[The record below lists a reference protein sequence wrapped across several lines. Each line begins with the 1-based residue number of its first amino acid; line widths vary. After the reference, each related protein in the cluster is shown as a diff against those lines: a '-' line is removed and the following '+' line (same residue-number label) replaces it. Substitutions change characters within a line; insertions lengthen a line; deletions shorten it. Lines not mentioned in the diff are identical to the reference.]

1 MWAKAEDKRG
11 FDRGEKMDEEQ
22 VKSINWSVVGKILKK
37 RIVWIV
43 AVAAVVAIVA
53 GLLFAF
59 VLNDGKDTYSLS
71 FDLRTPGSLGTY
83 PDGTPFSVQSL
94 IFEENLQ
101 AVKDA
106 GGEKFAD
113 INLENL
119 PENAFTI
126 TDNSV
131 NGEGE
136 AQSYAV
142 RYTITAKSGMFSSY
156 EQGNEFLIALLNNYV
171 NESNSRLASR
181 DYTAWEKTYANA
193 TTYDA
198 AISTL
203 RSQYDSVL
211 ASYDALISTRAY
223 ADHIVEG
230 ETVAQHRADAAADIS
245 ARLTALSEWQTTD
258 KYVMK
263 GNEIFADSEAKSLMD
278 SYALNSAKIDD
289 LKTQLSDLLKMYGYG
304 EENNGLTSSALDTFE
319 SFHSTIASLTQSNT
333 TIANTL
339 GKLGYTLDAESG
351 TWAKADQENYNSAP
365 ERFLTELDAVKG
377 MIVASTAEMKT
388 VEASVYDEFT
398 DVKLMQ
404 GRADVAGGGT
414 SPIIVAVLCFV
425 LAAAAMC
432 LIFLLAEYGKLK
444 REVEGAEAAAKAEV
458 KPEITFTD
466 KKDEK
471 EDLLSE
477 AAATETDEEEK

>member
-11 FDRGEKMDEEQ
+11 FDRGEIMDEEQ

-113 INLENL
+113 IDLENL
-119 PENAFTI
+119 PDNALTI

-156 EQGNEFLIALLNNYV
+156 EQGNEFMIALLNNYV
-171 NESNSRLASR
+171 NESNSRLANR

-198 AISTL
+198 AINTL

-211 ASYDALISTRAY
+211 ASYDALTSTRAY
-223 ADHIVEG
+223 ADHVVEG

-289 LKTQLSDLLKMYGYG
+289 LTAQLTELIGIYG
-304 EENNGLTSSALDTFE
+304 EKLSSSALDTFE

-339 GKLGYTLDAESG
+339 EKLGYTLDASG
-351 TWAKADQENYNSAP
+351 TTWNKADQENYNLAP
-365 ERFLTELDAVKG
+365 DEFLAELDAVKG

-432 LIFLLAEYGKLK
+432 LIFLLAEYGKVK
-444 REVEGAEAAAKAEV
+444 REVEGAEAAAKA

>member
-11 FDRGEKMDEEQ
+11 FDRGEIMDEEQ

-113 INLENL
+113 IDLENL

-171 NESNSRLASR
+171 NESNSRLANR

-223 ADHIVEG
+223 ADHVVEG

-258 KYVMK
+258 KYVMP

-289 LKTQLSDLLKMYGYG
+289 LTAKLTKLIELYGDKLS
-304 EENNGLTSSALDTFE
+304 SSALDTFE

-339 GKLGYTLDAESG
+339 EKLGYTLDASG
-351 TWAKADQENYNSAP
+351 TTWNKADQENYNLAP
-365 ERFLTELDAVKG
+365 DEFLTELDAVKG

-444 REVEGAEAAAKAEV
+444 REVEGAEAAAKA

>member
-1 MWAKAEDKRG
+1 MWAKAADKRG
-11 FDRGEKMDEEQ
+11 FDRGEIMDEEQ

-43 AVAAVVAIVA
+43 AVAVVVAIVA

-113 INLENL
+113 IDLENL

-131 NGEGE
+131 NQEGE
-136 AQSYAV
+136 AQSYTV
-142 RYTITAKSGMFSSY
+142 RYTITAKSGVFSSY

-223 ADHIVEG
+223 ADHVVEG

-258 KYVMK
+258 KYVMQ

-289 LKTQLSDLLKMYGYG
+289 LTAQLTKLIEIYGDK
-304 EENNGLTSSALDTFE
+304 LSSSALDTFE

-339 GKLGYTLDAESG
+339 GKLGYTLDASG
-351 TWAKADQENYNSAP
+351 TTWNKADQENYNLAP
-365 ERFLTELDAVKG
+365 DEFLTELDAVKG

-444 REVEGAEAAAKAEV
+444 REVEGAEAAAKA

>member
-11 FDRGEKMDEEQ
+11 FDRGEIMDEEQ

-43 AVAAVVAIVA
+43 AVAVVVAIVA

-59 VLNDGKDTYSLS
+59 VLNEGKDTYSLS

-113 INLENL
+113 IDLENL
-119 PENAFTI
+119 PGNAFTI
-126 TDNSV
+126 TNNSV
-131 NGEGE
+131 NEEGE
-136 AQSYAV
+136 AQSYAA
-142 RYTITAKSGMFSSY
+142 RFTLTAKSGVFSSY

-211 ASYDALISTRAY
+211 AAYDALISTRAY
-223 ADHIVEG
+223 ADHVVEG

-245 ARLTALSEWQTTD
+245 ARLTALSEWQSTD
-258 KYVMK
+258 KYVMP
-263 GNEIFADSEAKSLMD
+263 GNEIFADREAESLMD

-289 LKTQLSDLLKMYGYG
+289 LTAQLTKLIEIYG
-304 EENNGLTSSALDTFE
+304 EKLTSSALDTFE

-351 TWAKADQENYNSAP
+351 TWAKPKAENEQEKYNSAP
-365 ERFLTELDAVKG
+365 PEFLTELDAVKG
-377 MIVASTAEMKT
+377 MIVASTTEMKT

-444 REVEGAEAAAKAEV
+444 REVEGAEAAAKAE
-458 KPEITFTD
+458 PEITFTD

>member
-43 AVAAVVAIVA
+43 AVAVVVAIVA

-101 AVKDA
+101 AVKAA

-113 INLENL
+113 IDLENL

-136 AQSYAV
+136 AQSYAA
-142 RYTITAKSGMFSSY
+142 RYTLTAKSGVFSSY

-171 NESNSRLASR
+171 NESNSRLDSR

-198 AISTL
+198 AINTL

-223 ADHIVEG
+223 ADHVVEG

-258 KYVMK
+258 KYVMP

-289 LKTQLSDLLKMYGYG
+289 LTAQLTKLIEIYGDK
-304 EENNGLTSSALDTFE
+304 LSSSALDTFE

-339 GKLGYTLDAESG
+339 GKLGYTLDASG
-351 TWAKADQENYNSAP
+351 TTWNKADQENYNLAP
-365 ERFLTELDAVKG
+365 DEFLTELDAVKG
-377 MIVASTAEMKT
+377 MIVASTVEMKT

-404 GRADVAGGGT
+404 GRADVTSGGT

-444 REVEGAEAAAKAEV
+444 REVEGAEAAAKA

>member
-11 FDRGEKMDEEQ
+11 FDRGEIMDEEQ

-43 AVAAVVAIVA
+43 AVAVVVAIVA

-59 VLNDGKDTYSLS
+59 VLNEGKDTYSLS

-106 GGEKFAD
+106 GGEKFVD
-113 INLENL
+113 IDLENL
-119 PENAFTI
+119 PGNAFTI
-126 TDNSV
+126 TNNSV
-131 NGEGE
+131 NEEGE
-136 AQSYAV
+136 AQSYAA
-142 RYTITAKSGMFSSY
+142 RYTLTAKSGVFSSY

-171 NESNSRLASR
+171 NESNSRLADR

-223 ADHIVEG
+223 ADHVVEG

-245 ARLTALSEWQTTD
+245 ARLTALSEWQSTD
-258 KYVMK
+258 KYVMP

-289 LKTQLSDLLKMYGYG
+289 LTDKLTELIGVYGDKLS
-304 EENNGLTSSALDTFE
+304 SSALDTFE

-339 GKLGYTLDAESG
+339 GKLGYTLDASG
-351 TWAKADQENYNSAP
+351 TTWNKADQENYNLAP
-365 ERFLTELDAVKG
+365 DEFLTELDAVKG
-377 MIVASTAEMKT
+377 MIVASTTEMKT

>member
-43 AVAAVVAIVA
+43 AVAVVVAIVA

-101 AVKDA
+101 VVKDA

-113 INLENL
+113 IDLENL

-131 NGEGE
+131 NQEGE
-136 AQSYAV
+136 AQSYAA
-142 RYTITAKSGMFSSY
+142 RYTITAKSGVFSSY

-171 NESNSRLASR
+171 NESNSRLDSR

-223 ADHIVEG
+223 ADHVVDG

-289 LKTQLSDLLKMYGYG
+289 LTAQLTKLSEIYGDK
-304 EENNGLTSSALDTFE
+304 LSSSALDTFE

-339 GKLGYTLDAESG
+339 GKLGYTLDASG
-351 TWAKADQENYNSAP
+351 TTWNKADQENYNLAP
-365 ERFLTELDAVKG
+365 DEFLTELDAVKG

-444 REVEGAEAAAKAEV
+444 REVEGAEAAAKA

>member
-43 AVAAVVAIVA
+43 AVAVVVAIVA

-101 AVKDA
+101 VVKDA

-113 INLENL
+113 IDLENL

-131 NGEGE
+131 NQEGE
-136 AQSYAV
+136 AQSYAA
-142 RYTITAKSGMFSSY
+142 RYTITAKSGVFSSY

-171 NESNSRLASR
+171 NESNSRLDSR

-198 AISTL
+198 AINTL

-223 ADHIVEG
+223 ADHVVEG

-258 KYVMK
+258 KYVMP

-289 LKTQLSDLLKMYGYG
+289 LTAQLTKLIEIYGDK
-304 EENNGLTSSALDTFE
+304 LSSSALDTFE

-339 GKLGYTLDAESG
+339 GKLGYTLDASG
-351 TWAKADQENYNSAP
+351 TTWNKADQENYNLAP
-365 ERFLTELDAVKG
+365 DEFLTELDAVKG

>member
-113 INLENL
+113 IDLENL

-126 TDNSV
+126 KDNSV

-223 ADHIVEG
+223 ADHVVDG

-289 LKTQLSDLLKMYGYG
+289 LTAKLTELIGIYG
-304 EENNGLTSSALDTFE
+304 EKLTSSALDTFE

-339 GKLGYTLDAESG
+339 GKLGYTLDASG
-351 TWAKADQENYNSAP
+351 TTWNKADQENYNLAP
-365 ERFLTELDAVKG
+365 DEFLTELDAVKG

-444 REVEGAEAAAKAEV
+444 REVEGAEAAAKA

-466 KKDEK
+466 KNDEK

>member
-11 FDRGEKMDEEQ
+11 FDRGEIMDEEQ

-113 INLENL
+113 IDLENL

-136 AQSYAV
+136 AQSYTV
-142 RYTITAKSGMFSSY
+142 RYTITAKSGVFSSY

-171 NESNSRLASR
+171 NESNSRLDSR
-181 DYTAWEKTYANA
+181 DYTAWEKTYDNA

-203 RSQYDSVL
+203 RTQYDSVL

-223 ADHIVEG
+223 ADHVVEG

-258 KYVMK
+258 KYVMP

-289 LKTQLSDLLKMYGYG
+289 LTAKLTKLIELYGDKLS
-304 EENNGLTSSALDTFE
+304 SSALDTFE

-339 GKLGYTLDAESG
+339 EKLGYTLDASG
-351 TWAKADQENYNSAP
+351 TTWNKADQENYNLAP
-365 ERFLTELDAVKG
+365 DEFLTELDAVKG

-404 GRADVAGGGT
+404 GRADVTSGGT

-444 REVEGAEAAAKAEV
+444 REVEGAEAAAKA

>member
-43 AVAAVVAIVA
+43 AVAVVVAIVA

-101 AVKDA
+101 VVKDA

-113 INLENL
+113 IDLENL

-131 NGEGE
+131 NQEGE
-136 AQSYAV
+136 AQSYAA
-142 RYTITAKSGMFSSY
+142 RYTITAKSGVFSSY

-171 NESNSRLASR
+171 NESNSRLDSR

-223 ADHIVEG
+223 ADHVVDG

-289 LKTQLSDLLKMYGYG
+289 LTAQLTKLSEIYGDK
-304 EENNGLTSSALDTFE
+304 LSSSALDTFE

-339 GKLGYTLDAESG
+339 GKLGYALDASG
-351 TWAKADQENYNSAP
+351 TTWNKADQENYNLAP
-365 ERFLTELDAVKG
+365 DEFLTELDAVKG

-444 REVEGAEAAAKAEV
+444 REVEGAEAAAKA

>member
-11 FDRGEKMDEEQ
+11 FDRGEIMDEEQ

-113 INLENL
+113 IDLENL
-119 PENAFTI
+119 PDNAFTI
-126 TDNSV
+126 KDNSV

-136 AQSYAV
+136 AQSYTV
-142 RYTITAKSGMFSSY
+142 RYTITAKSGVFSSY

-223 ADHIVEG
+223 ADHVVEG

-258 KYVMK
+258 KYVMP

-289 LKTQLSDLLKMYGYG
+289 LTAQLTKLIEIYGDK
-304 EENNGLTSSALDTFE
+304 LSSSALDTFE

-339 GKLGYTLDAESG
+339 GKLGYTLDASG
-351 TWAKADQENYNSAP
+351 TTWNKADQENYNLAP
-365 ERFLTELDAVKG
+365 DEFTDELDAVKG

-404 GRADVAGGGT
+404 GKADVTGGGT

-432 LIFLLAEYGKLK
+432 LIFLLAEYGKVK

-466 KKDEK
+466 KNDEK

>member
-11 FDRGEKMDEEQ
+11 FDRGEIMDEEQ

-101 AVKDA
+101 AVKAA

-113 INLENL
+113 IDLENL

-136 AQSYAV
+136 AQSYAA
-142 RYTITAKSGMFSSY
+142 RYTLTAKSGMFSSY

-181 DYTAWEKTYANA
+181 DYTAWKKTYDNA

-203 RSQYDSVL
+203 RSQYDFVL

-223 ADHIVEG
+223 ADHLVEG

-258 KYVMK
+258 KYVMP

-289 LKTQLSDLLKMYGYG
+289 LTAQLTKLIEIYGDK
-304 EENNGLTSSALDTFE
+304 LSSSALDTFE

-339 GKLGYTLDAESG
+339 GKLGYTLDASG
-351 TWAKADQENYNSAP
+351 TTWNKADQENYNLAP

-444 REVEGAEAAAKAEV
+444 REVEGAEAAAKA

>member
-11 FDRGEKMDEEQ
+11 FDRGEIMDEEQ

-106 GGEKFAD
+106 GGEKFANID
-113 INLENL
+113 LENL
-119 PENAFTI
+119 PDNAFTI

-131 NGEGE
+131 NEEGE
-136 AQSYAV
+136 AQSYAA
-142 RYTITAKSGMFSSY
+142 RFTITAKSGVFSSY

-181 DYTAWEKTYANA
+181 DYTAWEKTYDNA

-198 AISTL
+198 KISTL

-211 ASYDALISTRAY
+211 AAYDALTSTRAY
-223 ADHIVEG
+223 ADHLVDG

-245 ARLTALSEWQTTD
+245 ARLTALSEWQSTY

-263 GNEIFADSEAKSLMD
+263 GNEIFADSEAESLMD

-289 LKTQLSDLLKMYGYG
+289 LTAQLTKLIGIYGDK
-304 EENNGLTSSALDTFE
+304 LSSSALDTFE

-339 GKLGYTLDAESG
+339 GKLGYTLDASG
-351 TWAKADQENYNSAP
+351 TTWNKANQENYNLAP
-365 ERFLTELDAVKG
+365 PRFLTELDAVED
-377 MIVASTAEMKT
+377 MIKASTTEMKT

-398 DVKLMQ
+398 DVQLMQ
-404 GRADVAGGGT
+404 GRADVTGGGT

>member
-11 FDRGEKMDEEQ
+11 FDRGEIMDEEQ

-43 AVAAVVAIVA
+43 AVAVVVAIVA

-113 INLENL
+113 IDLENL

-171 NESNSRLASR
+171 NESNSRLDSR

-223 ADHIVEG
+223 ADHRVDG
-230 ETVAQHRADAAADIS
+230 QTVAQHRADAAADIS

-258 KYVMK
+258 KYVMP
-263 GNEIFADSEAKSLMD
+263 GNEDFADREAESLMD
-278 SYALNSAKIDD
+278 SYALNSAKIAD
-289 LKTQLSDLLKMYGYG
+289 LTDKLTELIELYG
-304 EENNGLTSSALDTFE
+304 EKLPSTALDTFE

-339 GKLGYTLDAESG
+339 GKLGYALDASG
-351 TWAKADQENYNSAP
+351 TTWNKADQGKYNEAP
-365 ERFLTELDAVKG
+365 ERFRTELEAVKG
-377 MIVASTAEMKT
+377 MIKASTEEMKT

-444 REVEGAEAAAKAEV
+444 REVEGAEAAAKA

-466 KKDEK
+466 KNDEK

>member
-11 FDRGEKMDEEQ
+11 FDRGEIMDEEQ

-43 AVAAVVAIVA
+43 AVAVVVAIVA

-113 INLENL
+113 IDLENL

-126 TDNSV
+126 KDNSV

-142 RYTITAKSGMFSSY
+142 RYTITAKSGVFSSY

-171 NESNSRLASR
+171 NESNSRLADR

-223 ADHIVEG
+223 ADHVVEG

-258 KYVMK
+258 KYVMQ

-289 LKTQLSDLLKMYGYG
+289 LTAKLTELIGLYG
-304 EENNGLTSSALDTFE
+304 EKLSSSALDTFE

-339 GKLGYTLDAESG
+339 GKLGYTLDASG
-351 TWAKADQENYNSAP
+351 TTWNKADQENYNLAP
-365 ERFLTELDAVKG
+365 DEFLTELDAVKG

-444 REVEGAEAAAKAEV
+444 REVEGAEAAAKA

-466 KKDEK
+466 KNDEK

>member
-11 FDRGEKMDEEQ
+11 FDRGEIMDEEQ

-43 AVAAVVAIVA
+43 AVAVVVAIVA

-101 AVKDA
+101 AVKAA

-113 INLENL
+113 IDLENL

-126 TDNSV
+126 KDNSV

-142 RYTITAKSGMFSSY
+142 RYTLTAKSGVFSSY

-171 NESNSRLASR
+171 NESNSRLDSR

-258 KYVMK
+258 KYVMR

-278 SYALNSAKIDD
+278 SYALNSAKIKD
-289 LKTQLSDLLKMYGYG
+289 LTDKLDELIKLYDK
-304 EENNGLTSSALDTFE
+304 NLTSSALDTFE

-339 GKLGYTLDAESG
+339 GKLGYTLDASG
-351 TWAKADQENYNSAP
+351 TTWNKADQENYNLAP

-444 REVEGAEAAAKAEV
+444 REVEGAEAAAKA

>member
-11 FDRGEKMDEEQ
+11 FDRGEIMDEEQ
-22 VKSINWSVVGKILKK
+22 VKSINWSVVSKILKK

-43 AVAAVVAIVA
+43 AVAVVVAIVA

-142 RYTITAKSGMFSSY
+142 RYTITAKSGVFSSY

-171 NESNSRLASR
+171 NESNSRLDSR

-258 KYVMK
+258 KYVMP

-289 LKTQLSDLLKMYGYG
+289 LTAQLTKLIEIYGDK
-304 EENNGLTSSALDTFE
+304 LSSSALDTFE

-339 GKLGYTLDAESG
+339 GKLGYTLDASG
-351 TWAKADQENYNSAP
+351 TTWNKADQEKYNLAP
-365 ERFLTELDAVKG
+365 GEFTDELDAVKG

-404 GRADVAGGGT
+404 GKADVTGGGT

>member
-43 AVAAVVAIVA
+43 AVAVVVAIVA

-131 NGEGE
+131 NQEGE
-136 AQSYAV
+136 AQSYAA
-142 RYTITAKSGMFSSY
+142 RYTITAKSGVFSSY

-181 DYTAWEKTYANA
+181 DYTAWKKTYDNA

-223 ADHIVEG
+223 ADHRVDG

-263 GNEIFADSEAKSLMD
+263 GNEDFADREAESLMD

-289 LKTQLSDLLKMYGYG
+289 LTAQLTKLIEIYGDK
-304 EENNGLTSSALDTFE
+304 LSSSALDTFE

-339 GKLGYTLDAESG
+339 GKLGYTLDASG
-351 TWAKADQENYNSAP
+351 TTWNKANQGKYNEAP
-365 ERFLTELDAVKG
+365 ERFRTELDAVKD
-377 MIVASTAEMKT
+377 MIEASTEEMKT

-444 REVEGAEAAAKAEV
+444 REVEGAEAAAKA

>member
-11 FDRGEKMDEEQ
+11 FDRGEIMDEEQ

-119 PENAFTI
+119 PGNAFTI
-126 TDNSV
+126 TNNSV
-131 NGEGE
+131 NEEGE
-136 AQSYAV
+136 AQSYAA
-142 RYTITAKSGMFSSY
+142 RYTLTAKSGVFSSY

-211 ASYDALISTRAY
+211 AAYDALISTRAY
-223 ADHIVEG
+223 ADHVVDG

-245 ARLTALSEWQTTD
+245 ARLTALSEWQSTD
-258 KYVMK
+258 KYVMP

-289 LKTQLSDLLKMYGYG
+289 LTDKLTELIELYG
-304 EENNGLTSSALDTFE
+304 EKLPSTALDTFE

-339 GKLGYTLDAESG
+339 GKLGYTLDASG
-351 TWAKADQENYNSAP
+351 TTWNKADQENYNLAP
-365 ERFLTELDAVKG
+365 DEFLTELDAVKG
-377 MIVASTAEMKT
+377 MIVASTTEMKT

>member
-11 FDRGEKMDEEQ
+11 FDRGEIMDEEQ

-43 AVAAVVAIVA
+43 AVAVVVAIVA

-113 INLENL
+113 IDLENL
-119 PENAFTI
+119 PGNAFTI
-126 TDNSV
+126 TNNSV
-131 NGEGE
+131 NEEGE
-136 AQSYAV
+136 AQSYAA
-142 RYTITAKSGMFSSY
+142 RYTLTAKSGVFSSY

-223 ADHIVEG
+223 ADHLVDG

-245 ARLTALSEWQTTD
+245 ARLAALSEWQSTY
-258 KYVMK
+258 KYVMQ
-263 GNEIFADSEAKSLMD
+263 GNEIFADSEAESLMD

-289 LKTQLSDLLKMYGYG
+289 LTDKLTELVGLYG
-304 EENNGLTSSALDTFE
+304 EKLPSTALDTFE

-339 GKLGYTLDAESG
+339 GKLGYTLDASG
-351 TWAKADQENYNSAP
+351 TTWNKAENYNLAP
-365 ERFLTELDAVKG
+365 DEFLTELDAVEA

-444 REVEGAEAAAKAEV
+444 REVEGAEAAAKV

>member
-11 FDRGEKMDEEQ
+11 FDRGEIMDEEQ

-43 AVAAVVAIVA
+43 AVAVVVAIVA

-113 INLENL
+113 IDLENL

-126 TDNSV
+126 KDNSV
-131 NGEGE
+131 NQEGE

-142 RYTITAKSGMFSSY
+142 RYTLTAKSGVFSSY

-223 ADHIVEG
+223 ADHVVEG

-258 KYVMK
+258 KYVMQ

-289 LKTQLSDLLKMYGYG
+289 LTAQLTKLIEIYG
-304 EENNGLTSSALDTFE
+304 EKLSSSALDTFE

-339 GKLGYTLDAESG
+339 GKLGYTLDASG
-351 TWAKADQENYNSAP
+351 TTWNKADQENYNLAP

-444 REVEGAEAAAKAEV
+444 KEVEGAEAAAKA

-466 KKDEK
+466 KNDEK

>member
-1 MWAKAEDKRG
+1 MWAKTEDKRG
-11 FDRGEKMDEEQ
+11 FDRGEIMDEEQ

-113 INLENL
+113 IDLENL

-131 NGEGE
+131 NQEGE

-142 RYTITAKSGMFSSY
+142 RYTITAKSGVFSSY

-223 ADHIVEG
+223 ADHLVEG
-230 ETVAQHRADAAADIS
+230 QTVAQHRADAAADIS

-258 KYVMK
+258 KYVMP

-289 LKTQLSDLLKMYGYG
+289 LTAQLTKLIEIYGDK
-304 EENNGLTSSALDTFE
+304 LSSSALDTFE

-339 GKLGYTLDAESG
+339 GKLGYTLDASG
-351 TWAKADQENYNSAP
+351 TTWNKADQENYNLAP
-365 ERFLTELDAVKG
+365 DEFLTELDAVKG
-377 MIVASTAEMKT
+377 MIVASTVEMKT

-432 LIFLLAEYGKLK
+432 LIFLLAEYGKVK

-477 AAATETDEEEK
+477 AAATETNEEEK

>member
-1 MWAKAEDKRG
+1 MWAKAEDKRD
-11 FDRGEKMDEEQ
+11 FDRGEIMDEEQ

-43 AVAAVVAIVA
+43 AVAVVVAIVA

-113 INLENL
+113 IDLENL

-142 RYTITAKSGMFSSY
+142 RYTLTAKSGMFSSY

-171 NESNSRLASR
+171 NESNSRLANR

-223 ADHIVEG
+223 ADHVVEG

-258 KYVMK
+258 KYVMP

-289 LKTQLSDLLKMYGYG
+289 LTAKLTKLIELYGDKLS
-304 EENNGLTSSALDTFE
+304 SSALDTFE

-339 GKLGYTLDAESG
+339 EKLGYTLDASG
-351 TWAKADQENYNSAP
+351 TTWNKADQENYNLAP
-365 ERFLTELDAVKG
+365 DEFLTELDAVKG

-466 KKDEK
+466 KNDEK

>member
-11 FDRGEKMDEEQ
+11 FDRGEIMDEEQ

-43 AVAAVVAIVA
+43 AVAVVVAIVA

-113 INLENL
+113 IDLENL

-126 TDNSV
+126 KDNSV

-171 NESNSRLASR
+171 NESNSRLANR

-223 ADHIVEG
+223 ADHVVEG

-258 KYVMK
+258 KYVMQ
-263 GNEIFADSEAKSLMD
+263 GNEIFADREAESLMD

-289 LKTQLSDLLKMYGYG
+289 LTAQLTKLIEIYGDK
-304 EENNGLTSSALDTFE
+304 LSSSALDTFE

-339 GKLGYTLDAESG
+339 GKLGYTLDASG
-351 TWAKADQENYNSAP
+351 TTWNKADQENYNLAP
-365 ERFLTELDAVKG
+365 DEFLTELDAVKG

-444 REVEGAEAAAKAEV
+444 REVEGAEAAAKA

>member
-11 FDRGEKMDEEQ
+11 FDRGEIMDEEQ

-113 INLENL
+113 IDLENL

-131 NGEGE
+131 NQEGE
-136 AQSYAV
+136 AQSYTV

-171 NESNSRLASR
+171 NESNSRLANR

-223 ADHIVEG
+223 ADHVVEG

-258 KYVMK
+258 KYVMP

-289 LKTQLSDLLKMYGYG
+289 LTAKLTELIGIYG
-304 EENNGLTSSALDTFE
+304 EKLTSSALDTFE

-339 GKLGYTLDAESG
+339 GKLGYTLDASG
-351 TWAKADQENYNSAP
+351 TTWNKADQKKYNLAP
-365 ERFLTELDAVKG
+365 DEFLTELDAVKN

-404 GRADVAGGGT
+404 GKADVTGGGT

-444 REVEGAEAAAKAEV
+444 REVEGAEAAAKA

>member
-43 AVAAVVAIVA
+43 AVAVVVAIVA

-101 AVKDA
+101 AVKAA

-113 INLENL
+113 IDLENL

-136 AQSYAV
+136 AQSYAA
-142 RYTITAKSGMFSSY
+142 RYTLTAKSGVFSSY

-171 NESNSRLASR
+171 NESNSRLDSR

-223 ADHIVEG
+223 ADHVVEG

-258 KYVMK
+258 KYVMP

-289 LKTQLSDLLKMYGYG
+289 LTAQLTKLIEIYGDK
-304 EENNGLTSSALDTFE
+304 LSSSALDTFE

-339 GKLGYTLDAESG
+339 GKLGYTLDASG
-351 TWAKADQENYNSAP
+351 TTWNKADQENYNLAP
-365 ERFLTELDAVKG
+365 DEFLTELDAVKG
-377 MIVASTAEMKT
+377 MIVASTVEMKT

-404 GRADVAGGGT
+404 GRADVTSGGT

-444 REVEGAEAAAKAEV
+444 REVEGAEAAAKA

>member
-11 FDRGEKMDEEQ
+11 FDRGEIMDEEQ

-43 AVAAVVAIVA
+43 AVAVVVAIVA

-113 INLENL
+113 IDLENL

-126 TDNSV
+126 KDNSV

-171 NESNSRLASR
+171 NESNSRLANR

-211 ASYDALISTRAY
+211 ASYDALTSTRAY
-223 ADHIVEG
+223 ADHVVDG

-258 KYVMK
+258 KYVMQ
-263 GNEIFADSEAKSLMD
+263 GNEIFADREAESLMD

-289 LKTQLSDLLKMYGYG
+289 LTAQLTKLIEIYGDK
-304 EENNGLTSSALDTFE
+304 LSSSALDTFE

-339 GKLGYTLDAESG
+339 GKLGYTLDASG
-351 TWAKADQENYNSAP
+351 TTWNKADQENYNLAP
-365 ERFLTELDAVKG
+365 DEFLTELDAVKG

-444 REVEGAEAAAKAEV
+444 REVEGAEAAAKA

>member
-1 MWAKAEDKRG
+1 MWAKAADKRG
-11 FDRGEKMDEEQ
+11 FDRGEIMDEEQ

-43 AVAAVVAIVA
+43 AVAVVVAIVA

-113 INLENL
+113 IDLENL
-119 PENAFTI
+119 PGNAFTI
-126 TDNSV
+126 TNNSV
-131 NGEGE
+131 NEEGE
-136 AQSYAV
+136 AQSYAA
-142 RYTITAKSGMFSSY
+142 RFTLTAKSGVFSSY

-223 ADHIVEG
+223 ADHVVEG

-245 ARLTALSEWQTTD
+245 ARLTALSEWQSTD
-258 KYVMK
+258 KYVMP

-289 LKTQLSDLLKMYGYG
+289 LTDKLIELIGFYGDKLS
-304 EENNGLTSSALDTFE
+304 SSALDTFE

-339 GKLGYTLDAESG
+339 GKLGYTLDASG
-351 TWAKADQENYNSAP
+351 TTWNKADQENYNLAP
-365 ERFLTELDAVKG
+365 DEFLTELDAVKG
-377 MIVASTAEMKT
+377 MIVASTTEMKT

-444 REVEGAEAAAKAEV
+444 REVEGAEAAAKA
-458 KPEITFTD
+458 

>member
-1 MWAKAEDKRG
+1 
-11 FDRGEKMDEEQ
+11 MDEEQ
-22 VKSINWSVVGKILKK
+22 EKSINWSVVGKILKK

-113 INLENL
+113 IDLENL
-119 PENAFTI
+119 PGNALTI

-131 NGEGE
+131 NEEGE
-136 AQSYAV
+136 AQSYAA
-142 RYTITAKSGMFSSY
+142 RYTLTAKSGMFSSY

-171 NESNSRLASR
+171 NESNSRLANR

-193 TTYDA
+193 ITYDA

-203 RSQYDSVL
+203 RSQYDFVL
-211 ASYDALISTRAY
+211 ASYDSLISTRAY
-223 ADHIVEG
+223 ADHVVDG

-245 ARLTALSEWQTTD
+245 ARLTALSEWQSTN
-258 KYVMK
+258 KYVMQ
-263 GNEIFADSEAKSLMD
+263 GNEIFADSEAENLMD
-278 SYALNSAKIDD
+278 SYALNSAKIKD
-289 LKTQLSDLLKMYGYG
+289 LTAKLAELIELYG
-304 EENNGLTSSALDTFE
+304 EKLTSSALDTFE

-339 GKLGYTLDAESG
+339 EKLGYALGESG
-351 TWAKADQENYNSAP
+351 TWAKAEQENYNLAP
-365 ERFLTELDAVKG
+365 ESFLTELDAVKV

-404 GRADVAGGGT
+404 GKADVTGGGT
-414 SPIIVAVLCFV
+414 NPIIVAVLCFV

>member
-11 FDRGEKMDEEQ
+11 FDRGEIMDEEQ

-43 AVAAVVAIVA
+43 AVAVVVAIVA

-113 INLENL
+113 IDLENL

-136 AQSYAV
+136 AQSYTV

-171 NESNSRLASR
+171 NESNSRLANR

-211 ASYDALISTRAY
+211 ASYDALTSTRAY
-223 ADHIVEG
+223 ADHVVDG

-258 KYVMK
+258 KYVMQ
-263 GNEIFADSEAKSLMD
+263 GNEIFADREAESLMD

-289 LKTQLSDLLKMYGYG
+289 LTAQLTKLIEIYGDK
-304 EENNGLTSSALDTFE
+304 LSSSALDTFE

-339 GKLGYTLDAESG
+339 GKLGYTLDASG
-351 TWAKADQENYNSAP
+351 TTWNKADQENYNLAP
-365 ERFLTELDAVKG
+365 DEFLTELDAVKG

-444 REVEGAEAAAKAEV
+444 REVEGAEAAAKA

>member
-1 MWAKAEDKRG
+1 MWAKAADKRG
-11 FDRGEKMDEEQ
+11 FDRGEIMDEEQ

-113 INLENL
+113 IDLENL
-119 PENAFTI
+119 PGNAFTI

-131 NGEGE
+131 NEEGE

-142 RYTITAKSGMFSSY
+142 RYTITAKSGVFSSY

-223 ADHIVEG
+223 ADHRVDG
-230 ETVAQHRADAAADIS
+230 QTVAQHRADAAADIS

-258 KYVMK
+258 KYVMP
-263 GNEIFADSEAKSLMD
+263 GNEDFADREAESLMD
-278 SYALNSAKIDD
+278 SYALNSAKIAD
-289 LKTQLSDLLKMYGYG
+289 LTAQLTKLIELYGKK
-304 EENNGLTSSALDTFE
+304 LPSTALDTFE

-339 GKLGYTLDAESG
+339 GKLGYTLDASG
-351 TWAKADQENYNSAP
+351 TTWNKADQGKYNEAP
-365 ERFLTELDAVKG
+365 ERFRTELEAVKG
-377 MIVASTAEMKT
+377 MIEASTTEMKT

-432 LIFLLAEYGKLK
+432 LIFLLAEYGKVK

>member
-43 AVAAVVAIVA
+43 AVAVVVAIVA

-131 NGEGE
+131 NQEGE
-136 AQSYAV
+136 AQSYAA

-181 DYTAWEKTYANA
+181 DYMAWKKTYDNA

-223 ADHIVEG
+223 ADHRVEG

-289 LKTQLSDLLKMYGYG
+289 LTAQLTKLIEIYGDK
-304 EENNGLTSSALDTFE
+304 LSSSALDTFE

-351 TWAKADQENYNSAP
+351 TWAKPKAENEQENYNLAP
-365 ERFLTELDAVKG
+365 VEFLTELNAVKD
-377 MIVASTAEMKT
+377 MIEASTTEMKT

>member
-11 FDRGEKMDEEQ
+11 FDRGEIMDEEQ

-37 RIVWIV
+37 RIVWIAAV
-43 AVAAVVAIVA
+43 AVVVAIVA

-113 INLENL
+113 IDFENL

-126 TDNSV
+126 KDNSV

-142 RYTITAKSGMFSSY
+142 RYTITAKSGVFSSY

-171 NESNSRLASR
+171 NESNSRLANR

-223 ADHIVEG
+223 ADHVVDG

-258 KYVMK
+258 KYVMP
-263 GNEIFADSEAKSLMD
+263 GNENFADNEAKSLMD

-289 LKTQLSDLLKMYGYG
+289 LTDKLTELIGLYG
-304 EENNGLTSSALDTFE
+304 EKLTSSALDTFE

-339 GKLGYTLDAESG
+339 GKLGYTLDASG
-351 TWAKADQENYNSAP
+351 TTWNKADQENYNLAP
-365 ERFLTELDAVKG
+365 PEFRTELDAVED
-377 MIVASTAEMKT
+377 MIKASTEEMKT

-432 LIFLLAEYGKLK
+432 LIFLLAEYGKVK

-466 KKDEK
+466 KNDEK

>member
-11 FDRGEKMDEEQ
+11 FDRGEIMDEEQ

-43 AVAAVVAIVA
+43 AVAVVVAIVA

-113 INLENL
+113 IDIENL
-119 PENAFTI
+119 PDNALTI

-131 NGEGE
+131 NQEGE
-136 AQSYAV
+136 AQTYAA
-142 RYTITAKSGMFSSY
+142 RYTITAKSGVFSSY

-171 NESNSRLASR
+171 NESNSRLANR

-223 ADHIVEG
+223 ADHVVEG

-245 ARLTALSEWQTTD
+245 ARLTALSEWQSTD
-258 KYVMK
+258 KYVMP

-289 LKTQLSDLLKMYGYG
+289 LTAQLTKLIGIYGDK
-304 EENNGLTSSALDTFE
+304 LSSSALDTFE

-339 GKLGYTLDAESG
+339 GKLGYTLDASG
-351 TWAKADQENYNSAP
+351 TTWNKADQENYNLAP
-365 ERFLTELDAVKG
+365 DEFLTELDAVKG

-444 REVEGAEAAAKAEV
+444 REVEGAEAAAKV

-471 EDLLSE
+471 EDF
-477 AAATETDEEEK
+477 

>member
-1 MWAKAEDKRG
+1 
-11 FDRGEKMDEEQ
+11 MDEEQ

-106 GGEKFAD
+106 GGEKFVD
-113 INLENL
+113 IDLENL
-119 PENAFTI
+119 PGNAFTI
-126 TDNSV
+126 TNNSV
-131 NGEGE
+131 NEEGE
-136 AQSYAV
+136 AQSYAA
-142 RYTITAKSGMFSSY
+142 RYTLTAKSGVFSSY

-223 ADHIVEG
+223 ADHVVEG

-245 ARLTALSEWQTTD
+245 ARLTALSEWQSTD
-258 KYVMK
+258 KYVMP

-289 LKTQLSDLLKMYGYG
+289 LTDKLTELIGVYGDKLS
-304 EENNGLTSSALDTFE
+304 SSALDTFE

-339 GKLGYTLDAESG
+339 GKLGYTLDASG
-351 TWAKADQENYNSAP
+351 TTWNKADQENYNLAP
-365 ERFLTELDAVKG
+365 DEFLTELDAVKG
-377 MIVASTAEMKT
+377 MIVASTTEMKT

-404 GRADVAGGGT
+404 GRADVTSGGT

>member
-43 AVAAVVAIVA
+43 AVAVVVAIVA

-101 AVKDA
+101 VVKDA

-113 INLENL
+113 IDLENL

-131 NGEGE
+131 NQEGE
-136 AQSYAV
+136 AQSYAA
-142 RYTITAKSGMFSSY
+142 RYTLTAKSGVFSSY

-171 NESNSRLASR
+171 NESNSRLDSR

-198 AISTL
+198 AINTL

-223 ADHIVEG
+223 ADHVVEG

-258 KYVMK
+258 KYVMP

-289 LKTQLSDLLKMYGYG
+289 LTAQLTKLIEIYGDK
-304 EENNGLTSSALDTFE
+304 LSSSALDTFE

-339 GKLGYTLDAESG
+339 GKLGYTLDASG
-351 TWAKADQENYNSAP
+351 TTWNKADQENYNLAP
-365 ERFLTELDAVKG
+365 DEFLTELDAVKG

>member
-1 MWAKAEDKRG
+1 
-11 FDRGEKMDEEQ
+11 MDEEQ

-113 INLENL
+113 IDLENL

-126 TDNSV
+126 KDNSV
-131 NGEGE
+131 NQEGE

-142 RYTITAKSGMFSSY
+142 RYTITAKSGVFSSY

-171 NESNSRLASR
+171 NESNSRLADR

-211 ASYDALISTRAY
+211 ASYDALILTRAY
-223 ADHIVEG
+223 ADHVVEG

-245 ARLTALSEWQTTD
+245 AHLTALSEWQTTN
-258 KYVMK
+258 KYVMP
-263 GNEIFADSEAKSLMD
+263 GNEDFADREAESLMD

-289 LKTQLSDLLKMYGYG
+289 LTAQLTKLIEIYGDK
-304 EENNGLTSSALDTFE
+304 LSSSALDTFE

-339 GKLGYTLDAESG
+339 GKLGYTLDASG
-351 TWAKADQENYNSAP
+351 TTWNKADQENYNLAP
-365 ERFLTELDAVKG
+365 DEFLTELDAVED
-377 MIVASTAEMKT
+377 MIKASTEEMKT

-425 LAAAAMC
+425 LAAAAMS

-444 REVEGAEAAAKAEV
+444 REVEGAEAAAKA

>member
-11 FDRGEKMDEEQ
+11 FDRGEIMDEEQ

-113 INLENL
+113 IDLENL

-126 TDNSV
+126 KDNSV

-142 RYTITAKSGMFSSY
+142 RYTITAKSGVFSSY

-171 NESNSRLASR
+171 NESNSRLADR

-223 ADHIVEG
+223 ADHVVEG

-258 KYVMK
+258 KYVMP

-289 LKTQLSDLLKMYGYG
+289 LTDKLIELIGHYEDKLS
-304 EENNGLTSSALDTFE
+304 SSALDTFE

-339 GKLGYTLDAESG
+339 GKLGYTLDASG
-351 TWAKADQENYNSAP
+351 TTWNKADQENYNLAP
-365 ERFLTELDAVKG
+365 DEFLTELDAVKG

-425 LAAAAMC
+425 LAAAAMS